1 MARAN
6 RRTHSPVLKGK
17 IHCCFYCGMPND
29 HREHYVPVSYGFQ
42 PYWVPACAECNRFL
56 GNTYD
61 ETWVQRFERLY
72 DKYVKK
78 YKSKYLDPDLEHIM
92 HDTTGNLRDMFEY
105 KIIKRDLIH
114 FKLDMLE
121 LMKDVLREESMEMF
135 HLSDNLEKISD
146 FLRGIDSGRD
156 VDEAWIRADSSND
169 I

>member
-1 MARAN
+1 
-6 RRTHSPVLKGK
+6 
-17 IHCCFYCGMPND
+17 
-29 HREHYVPVSYGFQ
+29 
-42 PYWVPACAECNRFL
+42 
-56 GNTYD
+56 
-61 ETWVQRFERLY
+61 
-72 DKYVKK
+72 
-78 YKSKYLDPDLEHIM
+78 M